1 MVLGPSRQKGGF
13 MLCTCKHCNKSFASR
28 TYTSTC
34 ENCKQIDKEIYE
46 KIKAYLDEYPNSN
59 AIKVAEGLG
68 IKASLILKYV
78 EDGDFVLVKGQFE
91 SI

>member
-1 MVLGPSRQKGGF
+1 
-13 MLCTCKHCNKSFASR
+13 MLCTCKHCYRSFPSR

-34 ENCKQIDKEIYE
+34 DKCKELDKEIYE
-46 KIKAYLDEYPNSN
+46 KIKAYLHQYPNSN
-59 AIKVAEGLG
+59 TIQVAEGLG

-78 EDGDFVLVKGQFE
+78 ADGDFVISKGHFE